1 MFGMAVVCYLF
12 LGGAGA
18 GACAVLAVASFF
30 VPRDMLSRVRVD
42 ATGRSCESVI
52 VPLEYQ
58 RLFSAGYAAAL
69 SALLI
74 GVVCLFVDLG
84 RADRMLLLLQPK
96 LTYLAIGAYAL
107 VACVAVSV
115 AAALIWKGILLRVGR
130 VWVFRFVGGAQLI
143 LSLVVMLYTGLLL
156 CDVRAVPLWSTPWL
170 PALFA
175 FSALSCGIAL
185 VMAADKLSEG
195 SRLFS
200 SYSKVLVKADLA
212 VIIVEA
218 LVLVGF
224 AVSIAAAGADS
235 TPTAI
240 AAASSLDRLLLGD
253 LSVAFWGGF
262 VICGL
267 AAPLL
272 IEVGLTLFGRD
283 ASMVSLC
290 ATTLVLVGGFALRWC
305 IVEAGAHPVAVTLAG
320 GLL

>member
-18 GACAVLAVASFF
+18 GACAVLAVAGFF
-30 VPRDMLSRVRVD
+30 VPRDMFSCVRVD

-58 RLFSAGYAAAL
+58 RLFSAAYAAAL

-74 GVVCLFVDLG
+74 GMACLFVDLG
-84 RADRMLLLLQPK
+84 RADRILLLLQPK

-115 AAALIWKGILLRVGR
+115 AAALMWKGFLRVGR

-200 SYSKVLVKADLA
+200 GYSRVLAKADLA
-212 VIIVEA
+212 VIVVEA
-218 LVLVGF
+218 LVLAGF
-224 AVSIAAAGADS
+224 TLSIAAAGADS

-240 AAASSLDRLLLGD
+240 AAASSLDRLLAGD

-305 IVEAGAHPVAVTLAG
+305 IVEAGAHPVAMTLAS